1 MNYKVSFV
9 FKVGNWKI
17 ALQHHYIA
25 LIKIAPLFSMKS
37 VLPPYT
43 SSTLCTKNTSMKVW
57 KSLSIIITR
66 RWSWYQQPKNSNS
79 ASSHSRGAI
88 PTFSFRIFL
97 FMHLW
102 ESSSTALIESQ
113 GEFGIPTFSFQII
126 LSKHLWEST
135 DQIPGRV
142 SFLWLHC
149 QRLLPRLATQ
159 VKVPFAILETNRN
172 SVRSFENC
180 CCTTQLGQLI
190 AVILKVAIFSK
201 LLLWGGNAML

>member
-1 MNYKVSFV
+1 MVFVSFIAMNYKVSFV

-37 VLPPYT
+37 VLSPYT

-66 RWSWYQQPKNSNS
+66 RWSWNQQPKNSNS

-88 PTFSFRIFL
+88 PTFSLQIFL

-113 GEFGIPTFSFQII
+113 GSLGFQHSHFKFS
-126 LSKHLWEST
+126 S
-135 DQIPGRV
+135 
-142 SFLWLHC
+142 
-149 QRLLPRLATQ
+149 
-159 VKVPFAILETNRN
+159 
-172 SVRSFENC
+172 
-180 CCTTQLGQLI
+180 
-190 AVILKVAIFSK
+190 
-201 LLLWGGNAML
+201 